1 MLRAHYC
8 NSHLLKETLAMLV
21 EIPALLSKKK
31 LDEIHA
37 LMASAKFVD
46 GKLSAGMAAQ
56 RVKNNNEISAD
67 AQQLQRL
74 HNLVMAPLVNHPIFQ
89 SAALPHRVATPFF
102 ARYNESQHYGEHI
115 DDPVMGPMGQRYR
128 SDVSI
133 TVFLTEPD
141 RYNGGE
147 LRIHTQFGSQDVKL
161 QAGCAVLYPSSS
173 LHQVMPVTA
182 GTRLVAVTWAQSMV
196 RDPQKRELLYELHQA
211 REALLTEKPDATET
225 KQVDHSYVN
234 LVRMWAD
241 I

>member
-1 MLRAHYC
+1 
-8 NSHLLKETLAMLV
+8 MLV

-37 LMASAKFVD
+37 LIATAKFVD
-46 GKLSAGMAAQ
+46 GKLSAGMMAQ
-56 RVKNNNEISAD
+56 RVKNNDEIASD
-67 AQQLQRL
+67 AAQLQRL
-74 HNLVMAPLVNHPIFQ
+74 NNLVMGPLVNHPIFQ
-89 SAALPHRVATPFF
+89 NAVLPHRVATPFF
-102 ARYNESQHYGEHI
+102 ARYNEKQHYGEHI

-141 RYNGGE
+141 NYQGGE
-147 LRIHTQFGSQDVKL
+147 LRIRTHFGSQDVKL
-161 QAGCAVLYPSSS
+161 IAGSAVLYPSSS
-173 LHQVMPVTA
+173 LHQVMPVTDGA
-182 GTRLVAVTWAQSMV
+182 RLVAVTWAQSMI

-211 REALLTEKPDATET
+211 RESLLTEKPDAGVT